1 MSNLDFNIETLNYQK
16 SSFFQLF
23 ISNKINLL
31 FCLNILKDILEIILN
46 FEFII
51 NRLHK
56 LKIKAFFLFLKNVL
70 ANLSFSIKK
79 NVEVRGIDPLT
90 FRMQSG
96 RSTTELHPHV
106 ILKCSNDK
114 AFRLWF
120 FFWIWNKFSSWIVLK
135 YMFSLLSY
143 KIKR

>member
-1 MSNLDFNIETLNYQK
+1 
-16 SSFFQLF
+16 
-23 ISNKINLL
+23 
-31 FCLNILKDILEIILN
+31 
-46 FEFII
+46 
-51 NRLHK
+51 
-56 LKIKAFFLFLKNVL
+56 
-70 ANLSFSIKK
+70 
-79 NVEVRGIDPLT
+79 
-90 FRMQSG
+90 
-96 RSTTELHPHV
+96 V